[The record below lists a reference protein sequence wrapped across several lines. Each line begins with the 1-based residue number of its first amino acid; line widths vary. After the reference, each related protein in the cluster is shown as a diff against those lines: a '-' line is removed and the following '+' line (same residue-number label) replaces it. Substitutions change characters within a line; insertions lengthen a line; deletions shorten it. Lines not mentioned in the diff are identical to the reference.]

1 MASSTVIL
9 KIIRRNTGIVAGSYV
24 RDDELLERLRFSK
37 NLIQVI
43 LLKTTQKAAKIY
55 ILPRIMQRVNKLT
68 VFSNAT
74 FIL

>member
-1 MASSTVIL
+1 MG
-9 KIIRRNTGIVAGSYV
+9 IIAGSYV
-24 RDDELLERLRFSK
+24 CDDELLERLHFLK

-43 LLKTTQKAAKIY
+43 LSKTAQKAAKIY
-55 ILPRIMQRVNKLT
+55 ILPHIMQRVDKLT